1 MEPGFIIIKGGGN
14 FFTEAAPAVQKHG
27 RGDADTI
34 QTSRSP
40 AHVEPSPRA
49 GTHLHALPQARA
61 NARSSPKNTLS
72 PLPPRPTLL
81 TGSVPWAQ
89 SPGTDSLLS
98 ALPITR
104 SRRPR
109 PTPACQPGGHGPA
122 VRHGKPRAGDTV
134 PKTHVRDELSQGPP
148 RTPGSR
154 EGRPLW
160 AGGGGIVRVLQGLSD
175 CCGPGSHPRDQRE
188 PGRPLPAQRAGE
200 LRPAQPRH
208 AQAPPPGLATPP
220 APHTPAARMR
230 TAPADKRTRI
240 FSRELTESHNKRKSP
255 SLVDLP
261 ERREPCSCPE
271 PTVLLTPRPP
281 ASPAPS
287 PQNKA
292 SRS

>member
-61 NARSSPKNTLS
+61 NAHSSPKNTLS

-134 PKTHVRDELSQGPP
+134 PKTHVRDKLSQDPP

-175 CCGPGSHPRDQRE
+175 CCGPGSHPREQRE

-220 APHTPAARMR
+220 APPHPGRTHAYGARGQ
-230 TAPADKRTRI
+230 AHP
-240 FSRELTESHNKRKSP
+240 H
-255 SLVDLP
+255 
-261 ERREPCSCPE
+261 
-271 PTVLLTPRPP
+271 LLTRTH
-281 ASPAPS
+281 
-287 PQNKA
+287 
-292 SRS
+292 